1 MLLGGGWLPKVTG
14 GCSLWN
20 IASTLSPP
28 PRKDCRLRRLQRLL
42 MAKGSFFS
50 APSSALSCRAV
61 SLPPCRRP
69 LLSCSV
75 PPFISIPSI
84 WVLLTGAPGPIS
96 PNSPPHPHR
105 AYILLSTYRQLRVH
119 PVVHP
124 FLELQMSGTGC
135 LLDISSGDIPE
146 VTHTTQKYS
155 TPNTSFVSI
164 KDISKLLILSL
175 ETSK

>member
-105 AYILLSTYRQLRVH
+105 AYILLSTYRQLRV
-119 PVVHP
+119 P
-124 FLELQMSGTGC
+124 LW
-135 LLDISSGDIPE
+135 
-146 VTHTTQKYS
+146 S
-155 TPNTSFVSI
+155 TPSWSSRCLVQAASWTSPLG
-164 KDISKLLILSL
+164 ISQRSLTQLKNIQPPTRLLSL
-175 ETSK
+175 SKTSANF